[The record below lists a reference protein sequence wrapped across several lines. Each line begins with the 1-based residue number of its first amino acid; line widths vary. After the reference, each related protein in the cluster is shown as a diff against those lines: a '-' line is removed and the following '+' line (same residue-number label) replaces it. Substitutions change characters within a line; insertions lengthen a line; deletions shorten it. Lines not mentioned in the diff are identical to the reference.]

1 MSNINLIRELER
13 ISCTKLLP
21 PLLPL
26 IFVLQAVAL
35 VVVVVATAHRR
46 RGVVDAL
53 RLARVAGEHGDL
65 TEVRDL
71 DDHGVIV
78 LGKRL
83 LPWLPIDPHERV
95 LGCSFVE
102 LEPDSMGLKNVKCV
116 TASAMLA
123 EM

>member
-1 MSNINLIRELER
+1 
-13 ISCTKLLP
+13 
-21 PLLPL
+21 
-26 IFVLQAVAL
+26 
-35 VVVVVATAHRR
+35 
-46 RGVVDAL
+46 
-53 RLARVAGEHGDL
+53 
-65 TEVRDL
+65 VRDL